1 MYNLG
6 LADKIV
12 AGKRRKLHQ
21 EAENRK
27 KACPSEDQPLAKVS
41 VRLFMFVRTRNKKT
55 IEGIEKKK
63 H

>member
-27 KACPSEDQPLAKVS
+27 KACPTDDQPLAKVS
-41 VRLFMFVRTRNKKT
+41 VHMFYLLFLCKLK
-55 IEGIEKKK
+55 G
-63 H
+63 

>member
-1 MYNLG
+1 VYNLG

-27 KACPSEDQPLAKVS
+27 KACPPEGQPLAKVS
-41 VRLFMFVRTRNKKT
+41 VHNFVNNIFYVR
-55 IEGIEKKK
+55 
-63 H
+63 